1 MPAQT
6 RDGQIGVPVF
16 RMLGSDPIN
25 QYDSGMGEPAQGVE
39 TLEPVYE
46 SGGGNPRWI
55 DWFFGMITEGEC
67 LAYQYVQAGQE
78 NSFTWPRMQRGL
90 EYQVRVIDS
99 LSRAGKLTVQTL
111 AETGRWCRERFET
124 TPPTSVVAL
133 SDCKEAGRGSVWYDC
148 RNYRANPVWE
158 NGTFRFRDIH
168 LFDQRLE
175 SDYLNEANPSTQCFY
190 TTLPVVDG
198 LNWSSVRDTAGLR
211 LMFGNLSESPVRAR
225 VGEPEV
231 ERSAEGELRIA
242 MPLDE
247 GGRCVIRLNERSIRI
262 ELPPSAPYRLMLTTA
277 RDKRLPFTKIASR
290 EIRARIKDFDYG
302 FRCTAGTIESN
313 LQGAVFSVSPDGEGA
328 IELEMATGR

>member
-1 MPAQT
+1 MASDATRTRVSGACDRLAFTSRQADRT
-6 RDGQIGVPVF
+6 NAGRDGPVVQGGV
-16 RMLGSDPIN
+16 RKRRRR
-25 QYDSGMGEPAQGVE
+25 PA
-39 TLEPVYE
+39 
-46 SGGGNPRWI
+46 W
-55 DWFFGMITEGEC
+55 
-67 LAYQYVQAGQE
+67 
-78 NSFTWPRMQRGL
+78 
-90 EYQVRVIDS
+90 S
-99 LSRAGKLTVQTL
+99 LSATARKPAAAASGTTV
-111 AETGRWCRERFET
+111 G
-124 TPPTSVVAL
+124 
-133 SDCKEAGRGSVWYDC
+133 
-148 RNYRANPVWE
+148 NYRANPVWE

-262 ELPPSAPYRLMLTTA
+262 ELPPSAPYRPDA
-277 RDKRLPFTKIASR
+277 DDRSR
-290 EIRARIKDFDYG
+290 QA
-302 FRCTAGTIESN
+302 A
-313 LQGAVFSVSPDGEGA
+313 AVH
-328 IELEMATGR
+328 